1 MLSAQLSLFANRI
14 GHYIFTEK
22 LQGVRTNGCDTYQY
36 VQGEARLMGGE
47 ATVDFHPEAVATG
60 LPEEEE

>member
-22 LQGVRTNGCDTYQY
+22 LQGVRTNGC
-36 VQGEARLMGGE
+36 E
-47 ATVDFHPEAVATG
+47 ATVDFRPEAVATG